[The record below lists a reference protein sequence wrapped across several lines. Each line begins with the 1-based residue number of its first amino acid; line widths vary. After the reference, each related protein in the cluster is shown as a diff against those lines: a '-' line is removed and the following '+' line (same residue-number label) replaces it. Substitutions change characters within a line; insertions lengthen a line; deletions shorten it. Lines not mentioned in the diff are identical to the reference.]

1 MDWQISFILRAT
13 SKQLRTVPKVPEK
26 AKSQPGGTVLWLITG
41 VGIQGW
47 SSSIWARYL
56 SPSEITST
64 DPWGPDVL
72 CSLRMTNSVVQYD
85 LGMGLLV
92 NDML

>member
-1 MDWQISFILRAT
+1 MANKFHF
-13 SKQLRTVPKVPEK
+13 
-26 AKSQPGGTVLWLITG
+26 KSHLQAAEDCSQSAGEGQVSARGKTVLWLITG
-41 VGIQGW
+41 AGIQGW